1 MRWPDGL
8 AEFLLNG
15 RYYQWRYVPLLNNK
29 LAALAPFRTL
39 PLTPLAV
46 SGG

>member
-15 RYYQWRYVPLLNNK
+15 RYYQWRYVPLLNSK
-29 LAALAPFRTL
+29 SAALAPKPTFADGRET
-39 PLTPLAV
+39 
-46 SGG
+46 G